1 MDRAKKSIYGN
12 SCKRERV
19 VRSGAREQLRALD
32 LVYRV
37 YAVIVWVCACE
48 SESGKCVILQFD
60 WQM

>member
-37 YAVIVWVCACE
+37 WKYMQLLCE
-48 SESGKCVILQFD
+48 YVHAKVKAENV
-60 WQM
+60 

>member
-37 YAVIVWVCACE
+37 YAVIV
-48 SESGKCVILQFD
+48 
-60 WQM
+60 